1 MAKQADA
8 SPPADAMPVSRGAA
22 RARSIIADIAL
33 DHDRA
38 EPAPFAH
45 TDGMS
50 YDASFDPLASGS
62 AAQRRLGDYELLELI
77 GEGGTGVVYRARQL
91 SLDRDVAVKVLAAGP
106 WASSEFVDRF
116 QREAQNAARMQHP
129 NIVAIYEVCSEE
141 DLHFFSM
148 QLVRGP
154 SLAHEIRRQQRWPA
168 QRAAALLRAVAE
180 AVDYAHRLGVLHLD
194 LKPGNVL
201 LDQEG
206 EPRVA
211 DFGLA
216 RRVDDAIDVEDAG
229 MSGTPSYMAPE
240 QVRADARAIAATT
253 DVWGLGAILHEL
265 VTGEPPFRAASVRA
279 TLQQVEEGA
288 LRRPRQ
294 LVPTL
299 PLDLEAIILRCL
311 ARDPAARYP
320 SARALADDLGRFVEG
335 YAVHAR
341 RLNGAQRI
349 LRWVRREPRLAGS
362 VALIATSLVAGVLA
376 TGMQWQRAEANAR
389 HARESAQRAEAARR
403 FLVAVFEQAAPDQTR
418 GKAFTAH
425 ELLAGA
431 ETLLHDNTPADAATQ
446 VDLTGLIGTLYWD
459 IGDYERSAA
468 MLSQVA
474 PAIDDTRLPAD
485 VRARILLGL
494 ARTELDKNRYDAA
507 IEHAG
512 EAQRLAATGT
522 RIDATEA
529 AEARRIHAEA
539 LVGQGNAKDAEPM
552 LRVALAEDRAHF
564 GELDRLVIDDLVA
577 LGYANKELSHFDEA
591 VRLANEAAASATR
604 KYGRNN
610 SRVVNALE
618 LAASALGAQGRF
630 SEAEAK
636 LREAVELARTV
647 FGPEH
652 RETIVAQSNLLWTL
666 ERQGRF
672 KEALGRRLELLETEK
687 KIADPRPEQ
696 MAYAYNFL
704 ASDYLGL
711 GRFVHAEQAAREAVA
726 AWHKVHGS
734 DEEWDS
740 AESQQLLA
748 LALQGRGHYADSE
761 AAWRDAIRIRTAT
774 ESADSLWLN
783 SARAGLGNLQRLQHR
798 HAEARDSLRAATA
811 ALPTKDN
818 PVRAAVLAQL
828 AEAEL
833 DAGDAA
839 TAEARAKEALDISR
853 KVLPPGNYRIAS
865 ALYSLAR
872 SRVALGLAGD
882 ALPML
887 EEAQAMRAKVFEE
900 PDLRRL
906 ELRVAKVEALA
917 ALQRPAEAELERASL
932 EPLLRAD
939 ATPYATDLLNRLEHG
954 QGSKGARSD

>member
-1 MAKQADA
+1 MAKPVDA
-8 SPPADAMPVSRGAA
+8 SPPPDAAPASLGAG
-22 RARSIIADIAL
+22 RVRSIIADIVL
-33 DHDRA
+33 DHDRI
-38 EPAPFAH
+38 ERDPLERGDGAPGGSAP
-45 TDGMS
+45 
-50 YDASFDPLASGS
+50 FDPLASGS
-62 AAQRRLGDYELLELI
+62 DAPRRLGDYELVELI

-91 SLDRDVAVKVLAAGP
+91 SLDREVAVKVLAAGP
-106 WASSEFVDRF
+106 WASGEFIERF

-148 QLVRGP
+148 QLMRGP
-154 SLAHEIRRQQRWPA
+154 SLAHEIRRQQRMPA
-168 QRAAALLRAVAE
+168 QRAATLLRAVAE

-201 LDQEG
+201 LDENG
-206 EPRVA
+206 DPHVA

-216 RRVDDAIDVEDAG
+216 RRIDDAIDFENAG

-265 VTGEPPFRAASVRA
+265 VTGEPPFRAASVRS
-279 TLQQVEEGA
+279 TLQLVEDGV

-294 LVPTL
+294 AVPAL

-311 ARDPAARYP
+311 ARDPAERYAT
-320 SARALADDLGRFVEG
+320 ARALADDLGRFVEG

-341 RLNGAQRI
+341 RLNTAQRM

-362 VALIATSLVAGVLA
+362 VALIAASLVAGFVA
-376 TGMQWQRAEANAR
+376 TGMQWRRAETNAR
-389 HARESAQRAEAARR
+389 HAHESAQRAEAARR
-403 FLVAVFEQAAPDQTR
+403 FLVAVFEQAAPDRTR

-425 ELLAGA
+425 ELLASA
-431 ETLLHDNTPADAATQ
+431 ETLLHDNTPADTATQ
-446 VDLTGLIGTLYWD
+446 VDLTGLIGNLYWD

-474 PAIDDTRLPAD
+474 PAIDDTRLPTD

-512 EAQRLAATGT
+512 EAQRLAASGT
-522 RIDATEA
+522 RIDATESA
-529 AEARRIHAEA
+529 DARRIHAEA
-539 LVGQGNAKDAEPM
+539 LVGQGNAKEAEPL
-552 LRVALAEDRAHF
+552 LRVALAEDRVRF

-577 LGYANKELSHFDEA
+577 LGYANKELSHFEEA
-591 VRLANEAAASATR
+591 VRLANEAAAAATR
-604 KYGRNN
+604 MYGRHH
-610 SRVVNALE
+610 SRVVNSLE

-630 SEAEAK
+630 EEAEAN

-672 KEALGRRLELLETEK
+672 REALGQRLELLEIEK

-711 GRFVHAEQAAREAVA
+711 GRFAEAEQAAREAVA
-726 AWHKVHGS
+726 TWRKVHGS
-734 DEEWDS
+734 GEEWDS
-740 AESQQLLA
+740 AESLQLLA
-748 LALQGRGHYADSE
+748 LALQSRGRYAESE
-761 AAWRDAIRIRTAT
+761 AAWRDAIRIRSAT

-798 HAEARDSLRAATA
+798 HAEARDTLRAAIA
-811 ALPTKDN
+811 ALPTADN

-839 TAEARAKEALDISR
+839 AADVRAKDALDISR
-853 KVLPPGNYRIAS
+853 KILPPGNYRLAS
-865 ALYSLAR
+865 SLYSLAR
-872 SRVALGLAGD
+872 SRIALGQARE
-882 ALPML
+882 ALSML
-887 EEAQAMRAKVFEE
+887 EEAEAMRAKVFDEH
-900 PDLRRL
+900 DLRRL
-906 ELRVAKVEALA
+906 ELRVAHVA
-917 ALQRPAEAELERASL
+917 ALNALGRPAEAEPERVAL
-932 EPLLRAD
+932 APLLRAD
-939 ATPYATDLLNRLEHG
+939 ATPYAADLLARLE
-954 QGSKGARSD
+954 QG

>member
-1 MAKQADA
+1 MATPGENPPDA
-8 SPPADAMPVSRGAA
+8 PPASLGAGRV
-22 RARSIIADIAL
+22 RAIITDLVL
-33 DHDRA
+33 DH
-38 EPAPFAH
+38 EPPGR
-45 TDGMS
+45 DGVDPADGRH
-50 YDASFDPLASGS
+50 DAAAFDPLISGS
-62 AAQRRLGDYELLELI
+62 ASPRRLGDYELIEML
-77 GEGGTGVVYRARQL
+77 GEGGTGVVYRAHQV
-91 SLDRDVAVKVLAAGP
+91 SLDRDVAIKVLAAGP
-106 WASSEFVDRF
+106 WASTEFEEKF

-141 DLHFFSM
+141 ELHFFSM

-154 SLAHEIRRQQRWPA
+154 SLAQEIRRQPRMPA
-168 QRAAALLRAVAE
+168 QRAATLLRTVAE

-201 LDQEG
+201 LDENG
-206 EPRVA
+206 EPHVA

-216 RRVDDAIDVEDAG
+216 RRVDDAIDLENAAR
-229 MSGTPSYMAPE
+229 SGTPNYMAPE
-240 QVRADARAIAATT
+240 QVRGDARAIAATT

-279 TLQQVEEGA
+279 TLQLVEEGA

-294 LVPTL
+294 RVPTL

-320 SARALADDLGRFVEG
+320 SARTLADDLGRFVEG
-335 YAVHAR
+335 HAVQAR
-341 RLNGAQRI
+341 RLNIVQRA

-362 VALIATSLVAGVLA
+362 VALIAVSLIAGVGA
-376 TGMQWQRAEANAR
+376 TGMQWRRADANAR
-389 HARESAQRAEAARR
+389 QAHESAQRAEAARR
-403 FLVAVFEQAAPDQTR
+403 FLVAVFEQAAPDRTH

-431 ETLLHDNTPADAATQ
+431 ETLLHDNTTADPATQ

-474 PAIDDTRLPAD
+474 PVIDDTRLPGD

-494 ARTELDKNRYDAA
+494 ARTELDKNRYDSA
-507 IEHAG
+507 IEHAA

-522 RIDATEA
+522 RIDASES

-539 LVGQGNAKDAEPM
+539 LTGQGNAKEAEPL
-552 LRVALAEDRAHF
+552 LRTALAEDRARF
-564 GELDRLVIDDLVA
+564 GELHRLVVDDLIA
-577 LGYANKELSHFDEA
+577 LGYANRELSHFDEA
-591 VRLANEAAASATR
+591 VRLADEAAASATR
-604 KYGRNN
+604 MYGRDN

-630 SEAEAK
+630 DEAEAK
-636 LREAVELARTV
+636 LREAVGLARTV
-647 FGPEH
+647 FGPVH

-672 KEALGRRLELLETEK
+672 NEALGQRLELLEIEK

-711 GRFVHAEQAAREAVA
+711 GRFAEAEQAARNALA

-734 DEEWDS
+734 DDEWDS

-748 LALQGRGHYADSE
+748 QALQHQGLYAAAES
-761 AAWRDAIRIRTAT
+761 AWRAAVRILGTSEPA
-774 ESADSLWLN
+774 SSLWLN
-783 SARAGLGNLQRLQHR
+783 SARAGLGNLLRLQHR
-798 HAEARDSLRAATA
+798 HAEALDLLRDAAA
-811 ALPTKDN
+811 ALPATPN
-818 PVRAAVLAQL
+818 PVRASVLAIK
-828 AEAEL
+828 AEVEL
-833 DAGDAA
+833 DAGSPADAA
-839 TAEARAKEALDISR
+839 NSAREALTIARAVLPAGHFRLAPALYALARCDLALGKPDEALLLLR
-853 KVLPPGNYRIAS
+853 EAFPPRAAIFPANDVR
-865 ALYSLAR
+865 LLELE
-872 SRVALGLAGD
+872 VA
-882 ALPML
+882 
-887 EEAQAMRAKVFEE
+887 EAQA
-900 PDLRRL
+900 
-906 ELRVAKVEALA
+906 LA
-917 ALQRPAEAELERASL
+917 ESNHPAEAQR
-932 EPLLRAD
+932 LRAAIEPRLRAN
-939 ATPYATDLLNRLEHG
+939 ATPYADDLLARLLPPG
-954 QGSKGARSD
+954 

>member
-1 MAKQADA
+1 MAKQVDA
-8 SPPADAMPVSRGAA
+8 SPPSDAALGSLDAVRV
-22 RARSIIADIAL
+22 RSILADIVL
-33 DHDRA
+33 DHDRMERDPFECNDGA
-38 EPAPFAH
+38 SAGTAAP
-45 TDGMS
+45 
-50 YDASFDPLASGS
+50 FDPLASAS
-62 AAQRRLGDYELLELI
+62 ASPRKLGDYELVELI

-106 WASSEFVDRF
+106 WASSEFVEKF

-148 QLVRGP
+148 QLMRGP
-154 SLAHEIRRQQRWPA
+154 SLAHEIRRQRRMPA
-168 QRAAALLRAVAE
+168 QRAAILLRAVAE

-201 LDQEG
+201 LDENG
-206 EPRVA
+206 DPHVA

-216 RRVDDAIDVEDAG
+216 RRIDDAIDFENAG

-265 VTGEPPFRAASVRA
+265 VTGEPPFRAASVRS
-279 TLQQVEEGA
+279 TLQLVEDGV

-294 LVPTL
+294 AAPTL

-311 ARDPAARYP
+311 ARNPAERYP

-335 YAVHAR
+335 HPVHAR
-341 RLNGAQRI
+341 RLNTAQRA

-362 VALIATSLVAGVLA
+362 VALIAASLVGGVFA
-376 TGMQWQRAEANAR
+376 TGMQWRRAETNAL

-403 FLVAVFEQAAPDQTR
+403 FLVAVFEQAAPDQAR

-431 ETLLHDNTPADAATQ
+431 ETLLHDNTPADSATQ

-459 IGDYERSAA
+459 IGDYERSAT

-474 PAIDDTRLPAD
+474 PAIDDSRLPTD

-512 EAQRLAATGT
+512 EAQQLAATGT
-522 RIDATEA
+522 RIDAAEA

-539 LVGQGNAKDAEPM
+539 LVGQGNAKDAEPL
-552 LRVALAEDRAHF
+552 LRVALAEDRARF
-564 GELDRLVIDDLVA
+564 GEFNRLVIDDLVA

-591 VRLANEAAASATR
+591 VRLANEAAAGATR
-604 KYGRNN
+604 MYGRHH
-610 SRVVNALE
+610 SRVVNSLE

-630 SEAEAK
+630 SEAEAN

-672 KEALGRRLELLETEK
+672 REALGRRLELLETEK

-711 GRFVHAEQAAREAVA
+711 GRFAEAEQAAREAVA
-726 AWHKVHGS
+726 TWHKVHGS
-734 DEEWDS
+734 GEEWDS
-740 AESQQLLA
+740 AESLQLLA
-748 LALQGRGHYADSE
+748 LALQSRGNYAESE
-761 AAWRDAIRIRTAT
+761 AAWRDAIRIRSAT
-774 ESADSLWLN
+774 ETANSLWLN
-783 SARAGLGNLQRLQHR
+783 SARAGLGNLQRLQH
-798 HAEARDSLRAATA
+798 HYAEARDMLRLAAA
-811 ALPTKDN
+811 ALPTTDN

-833 DAGDAA
+833 DAGDAPA
-839 TAEARAKEALDISR
+839 ADARAKDALDISR
-853 KVLPPGNYRIAS
+853 RVLPPGNYRLAS
-865 ALYSLAR
+865 PLYSLAR
-872 SRVALGLAGD
+872 SRIARGQARD

-887 EEAQAMRAKVFEE
+887 DEAQALRAKVFEE
-900 PDLRRL
+900 SDLRRL
-906 ELRVAKVEALA
+906 ELRVAHVA
-917 ALQRPAEAELERASL
+917 ALTTLGRPSEAERERRML

-939 ATPYATDLLNRLEHG
+939 TTPYAVDLLGRLK
-954 QGSKGARSD
+954 QG

>member
-1 MAKQADA
+1 MRSTASRTDPMTTPGGNAPDAPTA
-8 SPPADAMPVSRGAA
+8 SPGAA
-22 RARSIIADIAL
+22 RARAVIADLVL
-33 DHDRA
+33 DHEAPGRGRA
-38 EPAPFAH
+38 DPA
-45 TDGMS
+45 DGLLG
-50 YDASFDPLASGS
+50 AAAFDPLAAGS
-62 AAQRRLGDYELLELI
+62 ASQRRLGDYELIELL
-77 GEGGTGVVYRARQL
+77 GEGGTCVVYRAHQL
-91 SLDRDVAVKVLAAGP
+91 TLDRDVAVKVLAAGP
-106 WASSEFVDRF
+106 WASSEFVEKFR
-116 QREAQNAARMQHP
+116 REAQNAARMQHP

-154 SLAHEIRRQQRWPA
+154 SLAHELRRQQRLPA
-168 QRAAALLRAVAE
+168 LRAATLLRAVAE

-201 LDQEG
+201 LDENG
-206 EPRVA
+206 DPHVA

-216 RRVDDAIDVEDAG
+216 RRVDDAIDVKEAG
-229 MSGTPSYMAPE
+229 ISGTPSYMAPE

-253 DVWGLGAILHEL
+253 DVWSLGAILHEL

-279 TLQQVEEGA
+279 TLQQVEDGA
-288 LRRPRQ
+288 MRRPRQ

-311 ARDPAARYP
+311 AHDPAARYP
-320 SARALADDLGRFVEG
+320 SARALADDLGRFAEG

-341 RLNGAQRI
+341 RLNTAQRV

-362 VALIATSLVAGVLA
+362 AALIAASLVAGVVA
-376 TGMQWQRAEANAR
+376 TGMQWHRAEANAQ
-389 HARESAQRAEAARR
+389 HARDSAQRAEAARR
-403 FLVAVFEQAAPDQTR
+403 FLVAVFEQAAPDQTH

-431 ETLLHDNTPADAATQ
+431 ETLLRDNTRADTATQ

-468 MLSQVA
+468 MMAQVA
-474 PAIDDTRLPAD
+474 PAIDDTRLPGD

-494 ARTELDKNRYDAA
+494 ARTERDKNRFAAA

-539 LVGQGNAKDAEPM
+539 LVGQGNAKEAEPL
-552 LRVALAEDRAHF
+552 LRVALAEDRARF
-564 GELDRLVIDDLVA
+564 GELNRLVIDDLVA

-604 KYGRNN
+604 MYGRGN
-610 SRVVNALE
+610 SRVINALE

-630 SEAEAK
+630 DEAEAR
-636 LREAVELARTV
+636 LREAVALARTV
-647 FGPEH
+647 FGAEH

-672 KEALGRRLELLETEK
+672 KEALGQRLELLEIEK

-696 MAYAYNFL
+696 MAYAYTFL

-711 GRFVHAEQAAREAVA
+711 GRFAQAEQAAREAA
-726 AWHKVHGS
+726 ATWHKVHGS

-748 LALQGRGHYADSE
+748 LALQGRGRYAESE

-774 ESADSLWLN
+774 EAADSLWLN
-783 SARAGLGNLQRLQHR
+783 NARAGLGNLQRLQHR
-798 HAEARDSLRAATA
+798 YAQARDSLRAASA
-811 ALPTKDN
+811 ALPAKDN

-839 TAEARAKEALDISR
+839 TADARAKEALDISR
-853 KVLPPGNYRIAS
+853 KVLPPGNYRLAS

-872 SRVALGLAGD
+872 SRIALGQAAD
-882 ALPML
+882 ALPLL
-887 EEAQAMRAKVFEE
+887 EEARALRANVFEE
-900 PDLRRL
+900 ADLRRL
-906 ELRVAKVEALA
+906 ELRVAKIEALA
-917 ALQRPAEAELERASL
+917 ALQRTVEAEHERAL
-932 EPLLRAD
+932 LKPLLRAD
-939 ATPYATDLLNRLEHG
+939 ASPYATDLL
-954 QGSKGARSD
+954 ARVD